1 VDFLHS
7 KMIDLE
13 RYIEGRISKDESF
26 IRRIEADIEKRKD
39 IAPSDYIKYIII
51 ARKMYETELI
61 RKNDI
66 IDMCTQL
73 LLIKLKKDLKE
84 DDEKIVKSFVKK
96 ILQGEI
102 AINNIFRLRDIE
114 SVKYCVNI
122 GNIYGDP
129 IFEGTTQIR
138 FANQT
143 NHKEIKNIIEYLE
156 RIDTNGTAEIT
167 NMSARIYRILGYKRA
182 ENLLSGRYGPVDINV
197 IQSMFR
203 KEFYDMGLSSDD
215 KYRPILNN
223 EFLDLLFGE
232 EGNKSGNSLINRY
245 LTLNVVMKR
254 IDDAK
259 IESVNK
265 ELVSKLR
272 FQELIIDDET
282 KYTIEIDENLYNFL
296 ESIFGKTVR
305 DINKED
311 LKEILGQM
319 DFDKFRAGIT
329 NDNINDFVKLFLT
342 DSTKTSEFK
351 RCFSRRLGEY
361 GYIFNNMNIVYN
373 HLDILNEE
381 YLRMI
386 QNMSTLVLKISN
398 VKVIGT
404 LIKNISDLIAMRD
417 IDFSIDPRLQEIA
430 ERSRNDRQFLVDS
443 NVTWKQ
449 IVERSEEIFREQLKL
464 QGKKFPNVSAER
476 SGLQLSVIPP
486 HSPDMQYDGYLVNR
500 CIRPL
505 GAADEEILPEGEGQR
520 GKQSFLKYCA
530 TTEYAGGIEIRDKN
544 GVLVG
549 FSPILRNGN
558 TLYIHGIEEAF
569 SFDEQ
574 MRTNIL
580 ELIKTWS
587 ERVIDVSRQEEGQGG
602 ISLVLISS
610 MGQIPTT
617 QLPQPKTRFRHFNI
631 DGNWGNM
638 YHNIEHLNFNPVS
651 HHIIAGSGEFI
662 EYPVKHTFSYPE
674 DEVQRET
681 FSREEISIIKAE
693 RYSQLVNR
701 RMQLV
706 SKGDLTEEERD
717 ELRSVSDELKKY
729 KQVVK
734 YAEKNARILIPK
746 AKQIPYVGEVSD
758 EDEVAAIRLMQG
770 VNISKRMEVVRRQ
783 INALHKLNGCDE
795 IDLEDVVIRSFVCG
809 ENWYIILTDDKEV
822 ISKNFNPDDAQH
834 AKQKK
839 IFDIE
844 HMKMNNVA
852 NGIEI
857 SSND

>member
-1 VDFLHS
+1 
-7 KMIDLE
+7 
-13 RYIEGRISKDESF
+13 
-26 IRRIEADIEKRKD
+26 
-39 IAPSDYIKYIII
+39 
-51 ARKMYETELI
+51 
-61 RKNDI
+61 
-66 IDMCTQL
+66 
-73 LLIKLKKDLKE
+73 
-84 DDEKIVKSFVKK
+84 
-96 ILQGEI
+96 
-102 AINNIFRLRDIE
+102 
-114 SVKYCVNI
+114 
-122 GNIYGDP
+122 
-129 IFEGTTQIR
+129 
-138 FANQT
+138 
-143 NHKEIKNIIEYLE
+143 
-156 RIDTNGTAEIT
+156 
-167 NMSARIYRILGYKRA
+167 
-182 ENLLSGRYGPVDINV
+182 
-197 IQSMFR
+197 
-203 KEFYDMGLSSDD
+203 
-215 KYRPILNN
+215 
-223 EFLDLLFGE
+223 
-232 EGNKSGNSLINRY
+232 
-245 LTLNVVMKR
+245 
-254 IDDAK
+254 
-259 IESVNK
+259 
-265 ELVSKLR
+265 
-272 FQELIIDDET
+272 
-282 KYTIEIDENLYNFL
+282 
-296 ESIFGKTVR
+296 
-305 DINKED
+305 
-311 LKEILGQM
+311 
-319 DFDKFRAGIT
+319 
-329 NDNINDFVKLFLT
+329 
-342 DSTKTSEFK
+342 
-351 RCFSRRLGEY
+351 
-361 GYIFNNMNIVYN
+361 
-373 HLDILNEE
+373 
-381 YLRMI
+381 
-386 QNMSTLVLKISN
+386 
-398 VKVIGT
+398 
-404 LIKNISDLIAMRD
+404 
-417 IDFSIDPRLQEIA
+417 
-430 ERSRNDRQFLVDS
+430 
-443 NVTWKQ
+443 
-449 IVERSEEIFREQLKL
+449 
-464 QGKKFPNVSAER
+464 
-476 SGLQLSVIPP
+476 
-486 HSPDMQYDGYLVNR
+486 
-500 CIRPL
+500 
-505 GAADEEILPEGEGQR
+505 
-520 GKQSFLKYCA
+520 
-530 TTEYAGGIEIRDKN
+530 
-544 GVLVG
+544 
-549 FSPILRNGN
+549 
-558 TLYIHGIEEAF
+558 
-569 SFDEQ
+569 

>member
-26 IRRIEADIEKRKD
+26 IRRIEADKEKRKD

-404 LIKNISDLIAMRD
+404 LIKKR
-417 IDFSIDPRLQEIA
+417 
-430 ERSRNDRQFLVDS
+430 
-443 NVTWKQ
+443 
-449 IVERSEEIFREQLKL
+449 
-464 QGKKFPNVSAER
+464 
-476 SGLQLSVIPP
+476 
-486 HSPDMQYDGYLVNR
+486 
-500 CIRPL
+500 
-505 GAADEEILPEGEGQR
+505 
-520 GKQSFLKYCA
+520 
-530 TTEYAGGIEIRDKN
+530 
-544 GVLVG
+544 
-549 FSPILRNGN
+549 
-558 TLYIHGIEEAF
+558 
-569 SFDEQ
+569 
-574 MRTNIL
+574 
-580 ELIKTWS
+580 
-587 ERVIDVSRQEEGQGG
+587 
-602 ISLVLISS
+602 
-610 MGQIPTT
+610 
-617 QLPQPKTRFRHFNI
+617 
-631 DGNWGNM
+631 
-638 YHNIEHLNFNPVS
+638 
-651 HHIIAGSGEFI
+651 IIMI
-662 EYPVKHTFSYPE
+662 
-674 DEVQRET
+674 
-681 FSREEISIIKAE
+681 
-693 RYSQLVNR
+693 
-701 RMQLV
+701 
-706 SKGDLTEEERD
+706 
-717 ELRSVSDELKKY
+717 
-729 KQVVK
+729 
-734 YAEKNARILIPK
+734 
-746 AKQIPYVGEVSD
+746 
-758 EDEVAAIRLMQG
+758 
-770 VNISKRMEVVRRQ
+770 
-783 INALHKLNGCDE
+783 
-795 IDLEDVVIRSFVCG
+795 
-809 ENWYIILTDDKEV
+809 
-822 ISKNFNPDDAQH
+822 
-834 AKQKK
+834 
-839 IFDIE
+839 
-844 HMKMNNVA
+844 
-852 NGIEI
+852 
-857 SSND
+857 